1 MKKYNKKLNTNEDI
15 KNEDEVDI
23 YSMPVAVERVEAGL
37 IGNLKINDEIN
48 YPIFKKGDLIR
59 LRAPSKL
66 NKKDFVLYQTHDEY
80 FLRRIIKFKDDGIY
94 VAGDNE
100 HEYHVIQKSDV
111 VAKVLSRERKNKSLS
126 FSLTPKK
133 KLYTFKK
140 VSLCKFRL
148 GNRISTYESDLNN
161 ESLELA
167 QQAVEN
173 KTVFTNNTQQI
184 NTSIDLD
191 SELSSFL
198 NPDVLVQELRDAMAQ
213 GDRNDQ
219 EQVTD
224 SQSQSPNQ
232 FQIVSEEDK

>member
-1 MKKYNKKLNTNEDI
+1 MKKYNKKLNTNEKELKD
-15 KNEDEVDI
+15 NDEVDI

-37 IGNLKINDEIN
+37 IGNLKIDNDMN

-80 FLRRIIKFKDDGIY
+80 FLRRIIKFKEDGIY

-100 HEYHVIQKSDV
+100 HEYHVIQKSDI

-140 VSLCKFRL
+140 VNMCKIRL
-148 GNRISTYESDLNN
+148 GNRVSTYENDLNN

-167 QQAVEN
+167 QQAIEN
-173 KTVFTNNTQQI
+173 KTVFTNNTE
-184 NTSIDLD
+184 NYSTSIDLD
-191 SELSSFL
+191 SELSGFL
-198 NPDVLVQELRDAMAQ
+198 NPDVLVQELREAMGQ
-213 GDRNDQ
+213 DNQ
-219 EQVTD
+219 NESKLEET
-224 SQSQSPNQ
+224 NTQ
-232 FQIVSEEDK
+232 FQRVSEEVKEE

>member
-1 MKKYNKKLNTNEDI
+1 MKKYNKKLNTNEKELKD
-15 KNEDEVDI
+15 NDEVDI

-37 IGNLKINDEIN
+37 IGNLKIDNDMN

-80 FLRRIIKFKDDGIY
+80 FLRRIIKFKEDGIY

-100 HEYHVIQKSDV
+100 HEYHIIQKSDI

-140 VSLCKFRL
+140 VNMCKIRL
-148 GNRISTYESDLNN
+148 GNRVSTYENDLNN

-167 QQAVEN
+167 QQAIEN
-173 KTVFTNNTQQI
+173 KTVFTNNTE
-184 NTSIDLD
+184 NYSTSIDLD
-191 SELSSFL
+191 SELSGFL
-198 NPDVLVQELRDAMAQ
+198 NPDVLVQELREAMGQ
-213 GDRNDQ
+213 DNQ
-219 EQVTD
+219 NESKLEET
-224 SQSQSPNQ
+224 NTQ
-232 FQIVSEEDK
+232 FQRVSEEVKEE